1 MVISRD
7 ENGEWGAPSGILV
20 HTLGFGFVFGADIYD
35 VVLVL
40 RNEQAVNAF
49 KNPKISLGGEL
60 SVAAG
65 PIGTGSMVDSGIEA
79 APCFSYIKSKG
90 FYAGVQLDG
99 TIVLSRIDEDARFYH
114 YPDIK
119 VETLLDNALPR
130 HQIPA
135 EVVPLWQAL
144 YRAEGRPDY
153 MGTDQ
158 IPQGEAPSDHVL
170 TDAEVDQLHAESMR
184 RKEAEQGGESL
195 DEKPAGSSGDDRHVP
210 PPPPADEKPS
220 EVPPPV
226 PPRP

>member
-1 MVISRD
+1 
-7 ENGEWGAPSGILV
+7 
-20 HTLGFGFVFGADIYD
+20 
-35 VVLVL
+35 
-40 RNEQAVNAF
+40 
-49 KNPKISLGGEL
+49 
-60 SVAAG
+60 
-65 PIGTGSMVDSGIEA
+65 
-79 APCFSYIKSKG
+79 
-90 FYAGVQLDG
+90 
-99 TIVLSRIDEDARFYH
+99 
-114 YPDIK
+114 
-119 VETLLDNALPR
+119 
-130 HQIPA
+130 
-135 EVVPLWQAL
+135 
-144 YRAEGRPDY
+144 